1 MLAEFQQAMC
11 DLIASPQ
18 LCRAVRR
25 DPSVLGSAYELTDRE
40 ARRLVTLA
48 RDDGMT
54 AACSLYRA
62 NRLAPLAMNVPRTCR
77 ALGTL
82 LRPLVDEFWTMHT
95 ETNVHFYVEAER
107 FCRFLE
113 ARIASGL
120 DVPAAARTALAE
132 EAEPVRL
139 ALAESYLEPASD

>member
-1 MLAEFQQAMC
+1 MC

-25 DPSVLGSAYELTDRE
+25 DPSVLGSAYELTERE
-40 ARRLVTLA
+40 AGRLAALA

-77 ALGTL
+77 ALGEL
-82 LRPLVDEFWTMHT
+82 LRALVDEFWTLHT
-95 ETNVHFYVEAER
+95 ETNVHFFIESER
-107 FCRFLE
+107 FCAFLE
-113 ARIASGL
+113 ARISCGFT
-120 DVPAAARTALAE
+120 VPDAARAALSE
-132 EAEPVRL
+132 EADAVRR
-139 ALAESYLEPASD
+139 ALAESYLEPQHTA